1 MSPIPGRHGPS
12 ELTAEGIAA
21 SGLTSEKLSLPTLQ
35 SKMKC
40 DPEGYESE
48 LTLVYNQFKS
58 SMDLFEQQAALNFT
72 SLSGVSTD
80 PTVSKDLGD
89 RAMFLS
95 HVTPFYPKQLV
106 NFPKELAQ
114 LLRSSARTLPSGLRV
129 HVTQA
134 LILLIN
140 RKIVDIGDTLALFME
155 LQTLGDRVLRKLAF
169 SHIVHS
175 IRRMNQKHKNDT
187 KNRAL
192 QNILFALLQQEDE
205 AKAKRSL
212 ITLCELHRRKVWF
225 DDRTANAIC
234 SACFHSSSRIM
245 VASLSFLL
253 DYEKIED
260 DSDSDMEDS
269 EDEQTAN
276 KPQVVLNKEAIYK
289 AHNKGTSSSK
299 KKKQAKLQRAVR
311 SMKKQQRV
319 QSENNNTS
327 YYSPLNHLKDAQGF
341 AEKLFSH
348 LQTCN
353 ERFEVKMMMLKVIAR
368 TVGLH
373 HLILL
378 NFYPYLQRYVQPH
391 QRDVTNLL
399 AAAVQACHDMVPP
412 DAVEPLFKQ
421 VVNQFVHDRSR
432 PEAISVGINVIR
444 EICLRMPLLMTED
457 LLQDLVLYKKSNEK
471 AVSAAAR
478 SLLTLFREVCPSL
491 LVKKDRGRPTN
502 PKARPKAFGEV
513 SVASSIP
520 GIELLDQEDND
531 SDDDVEKGS
540 VGLSDH
546 DDQSDEDVDLGEED
560 VNCEINGDNA
570 SDNESG
576 DDECDSD
583 EDNRSQ
589 AAEEFSEDDDAI
601 DSADATEDDESDG
614 EEEDID
620 DSKMQDHSSWASE
633 EDDVDEK
640 ESKGIKRKMSDIDLN
655 AASNSLRALKKLA
668 GAKLEHNSLNME
680 DGILSN
686 EDFQRIKELKAK
698 KDARTVLAQHGF
710 KLPSSDQL
718 STKRVDAAKLEANIR
733 KKLSKEERLAIIRAG
748 REDRGRYQ
756 AKTAL
761 KKKKTGGSS
770 NQQKEH
776 KKFMPLAAKR
786 SKGKRVV
793 MDVDGAMGIHWEEEI
808 IMDILSRLPVKS
820 LLRFKCVSKFWMT
833 LISEPYFTRKHLN
846 HAKNNQHSQKIL
858 LLNGEFSLQYSS
870 DLTSASLS
878 PVQLVKDVQK
888 LDLPFSRE
896 QRMCRL
902 YCCYDGLAL
911 IGVGNY
917 PEYKRLTLLLW
928 NPSTRESIVL
938 PDPEFPPDV
947 LCTWGLG
954 YDSTSGDYKILRIDH
969 RAHCEILALK
979 SGSWREI
986 DKHPNDVYPA
996 VFDDLKDSLAFVDGA
1011 FHWLD
1016 SYRHKPVVS
1025 FNISNEVYGEIP
1037 LPEGVL
1043 VASNMDYIKDGIS
1056 VFGGMLCVCSTHIH
1070 MLSLNYIFKLWV
1082 MKDYGIKESW
1092 NQLFTIQ
1099 GVNILSITPKYMFSD
1114 GEVLL
1119 LCIHLERTGYVF
1131 KTSKESSVLWPQ
1143 SDSECI
1149 QNGFVY
1155 TESLI
1160 SPKLLSIYSV
1170 LDQGK

>member
-1 MSPIPGRHGPS
+1 MSPISGRHASS

-40 DPEGYESE
+40 DPEGYEAE

-95 HVTPFYPKQLV
+95 HVTPFYPKKLV

-134 LILLIN
+134 LILLVN
-140 RKIVDIGDTLALFME
+140 RKIVDIGETLALFME
-155 LQTLGDRVLRKLAF
+155 LQTLGDRVLRNLAF
-169 SHIVHS
+169 SHIIHS

-212 ITLCELHRRKVWF
+212 ITLCELHRRRVWF

-245 VASLSFLL
+245 IASLSFLL

-260 DSDSDMEDS
+260 DSDSDMADS

-276 KPQVVLNKEAIYK
+276 QPQVLLNKEAIYK
-289 AHNKGTSSSK
+289 ANNKGTSSSK

-311 SMKKQQRV
+311 SMKKQQRL

-341 AEKLFSH
+341 AEKLFSR

-353 ERFEVKMMMLKVIAR
+353 ERFEVKMMLMKVIAR

-399 AAAVQACHDMVPP
+399 AAAVQACHEMVPP

-432 PEAISVGINVIR
+432 PEAISVGLNVIR

-471 AVSAAAR
+471 AVSASAR

-513 SVASSIP
+513 SVVSSVP
-520 GIELLDQEDND
+520 GIELLDQED
-531 SDDDVEKGS
+531 SDDDVEEGS

-546 DDQSDEDVDLGEED
+546 DDQSDDDVNPGEED
-560 VNCEINGDNA
+560 ANCEKDGDDA

-576 DDECDSD
+576 DDHEIDDECDSD
-583 EDNRSQ
+583 EDNKSQ

-601 DSADATEDDESDG
+601 DSASATEDDESDD
-614 EEEDID
+614 EEEGVDGDI
-620 DSKMQDHSSWASE
+620 MQDNNSWASE

-640 ESKGIKRKMSDIDLN
+640 VSKGTKRKISEIDVN

-668 GAKLEHNSLNME
+668 GANMEPNSLNME

-686 EDFQRIKELKAK
+686 EDFKRIKELKAK
-698 KDARTVLAQHGF
+698 NDARTVLAQHGF
-710 KLPSSDQL
+710 KLPSTDQI

-776 KKFMPLAAKR
+776 QKRMPLAAKR
-786 SKGKRVV
+786 SKVAKSKIEKKRKQARAGKQFR
-793 MDVDGAMGIHWEEEI
+793 G
-808 IMDILSRLPVKS
+808 
-820 LLRFKCVSKFWMT
+820 
-833 LISEPYFTRKHLN
+833 RK
-846 HAKNNQHSQKIL
+846 AWK
-858 LLNGEFSLQYSS
+858 
-870 DLTSASLS
+870 
-878 PVQLVKDVQK
+878 
-888 LDLPFSRE
+888 
-896 QRMCRL
+896 
-902 YCCYDGLAL
+902 
-911 IGVGNY
+911 
-917 PEYKRLTLLLW
+917 
-928 NPSTRESIVL
+928 
-938 PDPEFPPDV
+938 
-947 LCTWGLG
+947 
-954 YDSTSGDYKILRIDH
+954 
-969 RAHCEILALK
+969 
-979 SGSWREI
+979 
-986 DKHPNDVYPA
+986 
-996 VFDDLKDSLAFVDGA
+996 
-1011 FHWLD
+1011 
-1016 SYRHKPVVS
+1016 
-1025 FNISNEVYGEIP
+1025 
-1037 LPEGVL
+1037 
-1043 VASNMDYIKDGIS
+1043 
-1056 VFGGMLCVCSTHIH
+1056 
-1070 MLSLNYIFKLWV
+1070 
-1082 MKDYGIKESW
+1082 
-1092 NQLFTIQ
+1092 
-1099 GVNILSITPKYMFSD
+1099 
-1114 GEVLL
+1114 
-1119 LCIHLERTGYVF
+1119 
-1131 KTSKESSVLWPQ
+1131 
-1143 SDSECI
+1143 
-1149 QNGFVY
+1149 
-1155 TESLI
+1155 
-1160 SPKLLSIYSV
+1160 
-1170 LDQGK
+1170 

>member
-1 MSPIPGRHGPS
+1 MSPISGRHAPS

-21 SGLTSEKLSLPTLQ
+21 SGLTSGKLSLPTLQ

-40 DPEGYESE
+40 DPEGYEAE

-95 HVTPFYPKQLV
+95 HVTPFFPKKLV

-129 HVTQA
+129 HITQA
-134 LILLIN
+134 LILLLN
-140 RKIVDIGDTLALFME
+140 RKIVDIGETLALFME

-169 SHIVHS
+169 SHIIHS

-192 QNILFALLQQEDE
+192 QNILFSLLQQEDE

-212 ITLCELHRRKVWF
+212 ITLCELHRRRVWF

-245 VASLSFLL
+245 IASLSFLL
-253 DYEKIED
+253 DYEKVED
-260 DSDSDMEDS
+260 DSDSDMADS

-276 KPQVVLNKEAIYK
+276 QPQVLLNKEAIYK
-289 AHNKGTSSSK
+289 ANNKGTSSSK

-311 SMKKQQRV
+311 SMKKQQRM

-341 AEKLFSH
+341 AEKLFSR
-348 LQTCN
+348 LQTCD
-353 ERFEVKMMMLKVIAR
+353 ERFEVKMMLMKVIAR

-432 PEAISVGINVIR
+432 PEAISVGLNVIR

-457 LLQDLVLYKKSNEK
+457 LLQDLVLYRKKTNEK
-471 AVSAAAR
+471 AVSASAR

-513 SVASSIP
+513 SVSSNVP
-520 GIELLDQEDND
+520 GIEFLDEEG
-531 SDDDVEKGS
+531 SDDDIEEGS
-540 VGLSDH
+540 VGLSDYV
-546 DDQSDEDVDLGEED
+546 DQSDDD
-560 VNCEINGDNA
+560 VNPDKEDSNCEKDGDDA

-576 DDECDSD
+576 DDHEIDDECDSD
-583 EDNRSQ
+583 EDNKSQ
-589 AAEEFSEDDDAI
+589 ATEEFSEDDDAI
-601 DSADATEDDESDG
+601 DSASATEDDESDG
-614 EEEDID
+614 EEEGIDGDI
-620 DSKMQDHSSWASE
+620 MQDNNSWASE

-640 ESKGIKRKMSDIDLN
+640 VSKGTKRKISDIDVN

-668 GAKLEHNSLNME
+668 GANMEPSSLNME

-686 EDFQRIKELKAK
+686 EDFKRIKELKAK
-698 KDARTVLAQHGF
+698 NDARTVLAQHGF
-710 KLPSSDQL
+710 KLPSSDQI

-776 KKFMPLAAKR
+776 QKRMPLAAKR
-786 SKGKRVV
+786 SKVAKSKIEKKRKQARAGKQFR
-793 MDVDGAMGIHWEEEI
+793 G
-808 IMDILSRLPVKS
+808 
-820 LLRFKCVSKFWMT
+820 
-833 LISEPYFTRKHLN
+833 RK
-846 HAKNNQHSQKIL
+846 AWK
-858 LLNGEFSLQYSS
+858 
-870 DLTSASLS
+870 
-878 PVQLVKDVQK
+878 
-888 LDLPFSRE
+888 
-896 QRMCRL
+896 
-902 YCCYDGLAL
+902 
-911 IGVGNY
+911 
-917 PEYKRLTLLLW
+917 
-928 NPSTRESIVL
+928 
-938 PDPEFPPDV
+938 
-947 LCTWGLG
+947 
-954 YDSTSGDYKILRIDH
+954 
-969 RAHCEILALK
+969 
-979 SGSWREI
+979 
-986 DKHPNDVYPA
+986 
-996 VFDDLKDSLAFVDGA
+996 
-1011 FHWLD
+1011 
-1016 SYRHKPVVS
+1016 
-1025 FNISNEVYGEIP
+1025 
-1037 LPEGVL
+1037 
-1043 VASNMDYIKDGIS
+1043 
-1056 VFGGMLCVCSTHIH
+1056 
-1070 MLSLNYIFKLWV
+1070 
-1082 MKDYGIKESW
+1082 
-1092 NQLFTIQ
+1092 
-1099 GVNILSITPKYMFSD
+1099 
-1114 GEVLL
+1114 
-1119 LCIHLERTGYVF
+1119 
-1131 KTSKESSVLWPQ
+1131 
-1143 SDSECI
+1143 
-1149 QNGFVY
+1149 
-1155 TESLI
+1155 
-1160 SPKLLSIYSV
+1160 
-1170 LDQGK
+1170 

>member
-1 MSPIPGRHGPS
+1 MSPISGRHASS

-40 DPEGYESE
+40 DPEGYEAE

-95 HVTPFYPKQLV
+95 HVTPFYPKKLV

-134 LILLIN
+134 LILLVN
-140 RKIVDIGDTLALFME
+140 RKIVDIGETLALFME

-169 SHIVHS
+169 SHIIHS

-212 ITLCELHRRKVWF
+212 ITLCELHRRRVWF

-245 VASLSFLL
+245 IASLSFLL

-260 DSDSDMEDS
+260 DSDSDMADS

-276 KPQVVLNKEAIYK
+276 QPQVLLNKEAIYK
-289 AHNKGTSSSK
+289 ANNKGTSSSK

-311 SMKKQQRV
+311 SMKKQQRL

-341 AEKLFSH
+341 AEKLFSR

-353 ERFEVKMMMLKVIAR
+353 ERFEVKMMLMKVIAR

-432 PEAISVGINVIR
+432 PEAISVGLNVIR

-471 AVSAAAR
+471 AVSASAR

-513 SVASSIP
+513 SVASSVP
-520 GIELLDQEDND
+520 GIELLDQED
-531 SDDDVEKGS
+531 SDDDVEEGS

-546 DDQSDEDVDLGEED
+546 DDQSDDDVNPGEED
-560 VNCEINGDNA
+560 ANCEKDGDDA

-576 DDECDSD
+576 DDHEIDDECDSD
-583 EDNRSQ
+583 EDNKSQ

-601 DSADATEDDESDG
+601 DSASATEDDESDD
-614 EEEDID
+614 EEEGVDGDI
-620 DSKMQDHSSWASE
+620 MQDNNSWASE

-640 ESKGIKRKMSDIDLN
+640 VSKGTKRKISEIDVN

-668 GAKLEHNSLNME
+668 GANMEPNSLNME

-686 EDFQRIKELKAK
+686 EDFKRIKELKAK
-698 KDARTVLAQHGF
+698 NDARTVLAQHGF
-710 KLPSSDQL
+710 KLPSSDQI

-776 KKFMPLAAKR
+776 QKRMPLAAKR
-786 SKGKRVV
+786 SKVAKSKIEKKRKQARAGKQFR
-793 MDVDGAMGIHWEEEI
+793 G
-808 IMDILSRLPVKS
+808 
-820 LLRFKCVSKFWMT
+820 
-833 LISEPYFTRKHLN
+833 RK
-846 HAKNNQHSQKIL
+846 AWK
-858 LLNGEFSLQYSS
+858 
-870 DLTSASLS
+870 
-878 PVQLVKDVQK
+878 
-888 LDLPFSRE
+888 
-896 QRMCRL
+896 
-902 YCCYDGLAL
+902 
-911 IGVGNY
+911 
-917 PEYKRLTLLLW
+917 
-928 NPSTRESIVL
+928 
-938 PDPEFPPDV
+938 
-947 LCTWGLG
+947 
-954 YDSTSGDYKILRIDH
+954 
-969 RAHCEILALK
+969 
-979 SGSWREI
+979 
-986 DKHPNDVYPA
+986 
-996 VFDDLKDSLAFVDGA
+996 
-1011 FHWLD
+1011 
-1016 SYRHKPVVS
+1016 
-1025 FNISNEVYGEIP
+1025 
-1037 LPEGVL
+1037 
-1043 VASNMDYIKDGIS
+1043 
-1056 VFGGMLCVCSTHIH
+1056 
-1070 MLSLNYIFKLWV
+1070 
-1082 MKDYGIKESW
+1082 
-1092 NQLFTIQ
+1092 
-1099 GVNILSITPKYMFSD
+1099 
-1114 GEVLL
+1114 
-1119 LCIHLERTGYVF
+1119 
-1131 KTSKESSVLWPQ
+1131 
-1143 SDSECI
+1143 
-1149 QNGFVY
+1149 
-1155 TESLI
+1155 
-1160 SPKLLSIYSV
+1160 
-1170 LDQGK
+1170 

>member
-1 MSPIPGRHGPS
+1 MSSISGRHAQS

-21 SGLTSEKLSLPTLQ
+21 SGLTSEKLSLPNLQ

-48 LTLVYNQFKS
+48 LILVYEQFKS
-58 SMDLFEQQAALNFT
+58 SMNLFEEQAARSFT

-80 PTVSKDLGD
+80 STVSKDLGD
-89 RAMFLS
+89 RSMFLS
-95 HVTPFYPKQLV
+95 HVTPFYPKLLV
-106 NFPKELAQ
+106 NFPKELAI
-114 LLRSSARTLPSGLRV
+114 LLKSSARTLPSGLRV

-140 RKIVDIGDTLALFME
+140 RKIVDIGETLELFME

-175 IRRMNQKHKNDT
+175 IRRMNQKHKNDM

-212 ITLCELHRRKVWF
+212 ITLCELHRRRVWF

-245 VASLSFLL
+245 IASLSFLL

-260 DSDSDMEDS
+260 DSDSDLADS

-276 KPQVVLNKEAIYK
+276 PQVVVNKEAIYK
-289 AHNKGTSSSK
+289 ANNKGTSSSK
-299 KKKQAKLQRAVR
+299 KKKQAKLQRVVR

-341 AEKLFSH
+341 AEKLFSR

-353 ERFEVKMMMLKVIAR
+353 ERFEIKMMMLKVIAR

-432 PEAISVGINVIR
+432 PEAISVGINVVR

-478 SLLTLFREVCPSL
+478 SLLTLFREICPSL

-513 SVASSIP
+513 SVASSVP
-520 GIELLDQEDND
+520 GIELLDQEDNV
-531 SDDDVEKGS
+531 SDDDVEEGS
-540 VGLSDH
+540 VGLSDY
-546 DDQSDEDVDLGEED
+546 DNQSDEDVDPGEED
-560 VNCEINGDNA
+560 VNCENDGDNA
-570 SDNESG
+570 SDNGSG
-576 DDECDSD
+576 DDDKIDDECNSD
-583 EDNRSQ
+583 
-589 AAEEFSEDDDAI
+589 EEFSEDDDAI
-601 DSADATEDDESDG
+601 DSATEDDESDG
-614 EEEDID
+614 EAEDIV
-620 DSKMQDHSSWASE
+620 DSKMQDNSSLASE
-633 EDDVDEK
+633 DDDVDEK
-640 ESKGIKRKMSDIDLN
+640 ESKGIKRKISDIDVN

-668 GAKLEHNSLNME
+668 GAKTEHNSLNTEE

-698 KDARTVLAQHGF
+698 KDARSVLAQHGF

-776 KKFMPLAAKR
+776 KKLMPLAAKR
-786 SKGKRVV
+786 SKVSRSKIEKKRKQARAGKQFR
-793 MDVDGAMGIHWEEEI
+793 G
-808 IMDILSRLPVKS
+808 
-820 LLRFKCVSKFWMT
+820 
-833 LISEPYFTRKHLN
+833 RK
-846 HAKNNQHSQKIL
+846 AWK
-858 LLNGEFSLQYSS
+858 
-870 DLTSASLS
+870 
-878 PVQLVKDVQK
+878 
-888 LDLPFSRE
+888 
-896 QRMCRL
+896 
-902 YCCYDGLAL
+902 
-911 IGVGNY
+911 
-917 PEYKRLTLLLW
+917 
-928 NPSTRESIVL
+928 
-938 PDPEFPPDV
+938 
-947 LCTWGLG
+947 
-954 YDSTSGDYKILRIDH
+954 
-969 RAHCEILALK
+969 
-979 SGSWREI
+979 
-986 DKHPNDVYPA
+986 
-996 VFDDLKDSLAFVDGA
+996 
-1011 FHWLD
+1011 
-1016 SYRHKPVVS
+1016 
-1025 FNISNEVYGEIP
+1025 
-1037 LPEGVL
+1037 
-1043 VASNMDYIKDGIS
+1043 
-1056 VFGGMLCVCSTHIH
+1056 
-1070 MLSLNYIFKLWV
+1070 
-1082 MKDYGIKESW
+1082 
-1092 NQLFTIQ
+1092 
-1099 GVNILSITPKYMFSD
+1099 
-1114 GEVLL
+1114 
-1119 LCIHLERTGYVF
+1119 
-1131 KTSKESSVLWPQ
+1131 
-1143 SDSECI
+1143 
-1149 QNGFVY
+1149 
-1155 TESLI
+1155 
-1160 SPKLLSIYSV
+1160 
-1170 LDQGK
+1170 

>member
-1 MSPIPGRHGPS
+1 MSAVSGRHAPS

-21 SGLTSEKLSLPTLQ
+21 SGLSSEKLSLPTLQ

-95 HVTPFYPKQLV
+95 HVTPFYPKKLV
-106 NFPKELAQ
+106 NFPNELAQ

-134 LILLIN
+134 LILLLN
-140 RKIVDIGDTLALFME
+140 RKIVDIGETLALFME

-169 SHIVHS
+169 SHIIHS

-212 ITLCELHRRKVWF
+212 ITLCELHRRRVWF

-245 VASLSFLL
+245 IASLSFLL

-260 DSDSDMEDS
+260 DSDSDLADS
-269 EDEQTAN
+269 EDEHTAN
-276 KPQVVLNKEAIYK
+276 QPQVLLNKEAIYK
-289 AHNKGTSSSK
+289 ANNKGTSSSK

-311 SMKKQQRV
+311 SMKKQQRM

-341 AEKLFSH
+341 AEKLFSR

-353 ERFEVKMMMLKVIAR
+353 ERFEVKMMMMKVIAR

-432 PEAISVGINVIR
+432 PEAISVGLNVIR

-457 LLQDLVLYKKSNEK
+457 LLQDLVLYRKSNEK
-471 AVSAAAR
+471 AVSASAR

-513 SVASSIP
+513 SIASSVP
-520 GIELLDQEDND
+520 GIELLGQGD
-531 SDDDVEKGS
+531 SDDDIEEGS

-546 DDQSDEDVDLGEED
+546 DEQSDDDVNPGEED
-560 VNCEINGDNA
+560 VNCEKDGDNA

-576 DDECDSD
+576 DDHEIDDECDSD
-583 EDNRSQ
+583 EDNKSQ
-589 AAEEFSEDDDAI
+589 AAEEFSEDDDDAI
-601 DSADATEDDESDG
+601 DSASATEDDESDG
-614 EEEDID
+614 EEDGID
-620 DSKMQDHSSWASE
+620 GGIMQDNNSWASE
-633 EDDVDEK
+633 EEDVDEK
-640 ESKGIKRKMSDIDLN
+640 ESKGIKRKISDFDVN

-668 GAKLEHNSLNME
+668 GANMEHNSLNME

-686 EDFQRIKELKAK
+686 EDFKRIKELKAK
-698 KDARTVLAQHGF
+698 NDARTVLAQHGF
-710 KLPSSDQL
+710 KLPSSDQI
-718 STKRVDAAKLEANIR
+718 STKRVDATKLEANIR
-733 KKLSKEERLAIIRAG
+733 RKLSKEERLAIIRAG

-776 KKFMPLAAKR
+776 QKRMPLAAKR
-786 SKGKRVV
+786 SKVAKSKIEKKRKQQRAGKQFR
-793 MDVDGAMGIHWEEEI
+793 G
-808 IMDILSRLPVKS
+808 
-820 LLRFKCVSKFWMT
+820 
-833 LISEPYFTRKHLN
+833 RK
-846 HAKNNQHSQKIL
+846 AWK
-858 LLNGEFSLQYSS
+858 
-870 DLTSASLS
+870 
-878 PVQLVKDVQK
+878 
-888 LDLPFSRE
+888 
-896 QRMCRL
+896 
-902 YCCYDGLAL
+902 
-911 IGVGNY
+911 
-917 PEYKRLTLLLW
+917 
-928 NPSTRESIVL
+928 
-938 PDPEFPPDV
+938 
-947 LCTWGLG
+947 
-954 YDSTSGDYKILRIDH
+954 
-969 RAHCEILALK
+969 
-979 SGSWREI
+979 
-986 DKHPNDVYPA
+986 
-996 VFDDLKDSLAFVDGA
+996 
-1011 FHWLD
+1011 
-1016 SYRHKPVVS
+1016 
-1025 FNISNEVYGEIP
+1025 
-1037 LPEGVL
+1037 
-1043 VASNMDYIKDGIS
+1043 
-1056 VFGGMLCVCSTHIH
+1056 
-1070 MLSLNYIFKLWV
+1070 
-1082 MKDYGIKESW
+1082 
-1092 NQLFTIQ
+1092 
-1099 GVNILSITPKYMFSD
+1099 
-1114 GEVLL
+1114 
-1119 LCIHLERTGYVF
+1119 
-1131 KTSKESSVLWPQ
+1131 
-1143 SDSECI
+1143 
-1149 QNGFVY
+1149 
-1155 TESLI
+1155 
-1160 SPKLLSIYSV
+1160 
-1170 LDQGK
+1170 

>member
-1 MSPIPGRHGPS
+1 MSPISGSHAPS

-21 SGLTSEKLSLPTLQ
+21 SGLTSGKLSLPTLQ

-40 DPEGYESE
+40 DPEGYEAE

-95 HVTPFYPKQLV
+95 HVTPFFPKKLV

-129 HVTQA
+129 HITQA
-134 LILLIN
+134 LILLLN
-140 RKIVDIGDTLALFME
+140 RKIVDIGETLALFME

-169 SHIVHS
+169 SHIIHS

-192 QNILFALLQQEDE
+192 QNILFSLLQQEDE

-212 ITLCELHRRKVWF
+212 ITLCELHRRRVWF

-245 VASLSFLL
+245 IASLSFLL

-260 DSDSDMEDS
+260 DSDSDMADS

-276 KPQVVLNKEAIYK
+276 QPQVLLNKEAIYK
-289 AHNKGTSSSK
+289 ANNKGTSSSK

-311 SMKKQQRV
+311 SMKKQQRM

-341 AEKLFSH
+341 AEKLFSR
-348 LQTCN
+348 LQTCD
-353 ERFEVKMMMLKVIAR
+353 ERFEVKMMLMKVIAR

-432 PEAISVGINVIR
+432 PEAISVGLNVIR

-457 LLQDLVLYKKSNEK
+457 LLQDLVLYRKKTNEK
-471 AVSAAAR
+471 AVSASAR

-513 SVASSIP
+513 SVSSSVP
-520 GIELLDQEDND
+520 GIEFLDQEG
-531 SDDDVEKGS
+531 SDDDVEEGS
-540 VGLSDH
+540 VGLSDY
-546 DDQSDEDVDLGEED
+546 DDQSDDDVNPNEED
-560 VNCEINGDNA
+560 ANCEKDGDGA

-583 EDNRSQ
+583 EDNKSQ
-589 AAEEFSEDDDAI
+589 ATEEFSEDDDAI
-601 DSADATEDDESDG
+601 DSALATEDDESDG
-614 EEEDID
+614 EEEGIDGDI
-620 DSKMQDHSSWASE
+620 MQDNNSWASE

-640 ESKGIKRKMSDIDLN
+640 VSKGTKRKISDIDVN

-668 GAKLEHNSLNME
+668 GANMEPNSLNME

-686 EDFQRIKELKAK
+686 EDFKRIKELKAK
-698 KDARTVLAQHGF
+698 NDARTVLAQHGF
-710 KLPSSDQL
+710 KLPSSDQI

-776 KKFMPLAAKR
+776 QKRMPLAAKR
-786 SKGKRVV
+786 SKVAKSKIEKKRKQARAGKQFR
-793 MDVDGAMGIHWEEEI
+793 G
-808 IMDILSRLPVKS
+808 
-820 LLRFKCVSKFWMT
+820 
-833 LISEPYFTRKHLN
+833 RK
-846 HAKNNQHSQKIL
+846 AWK
-858 LLNGEFSLQYSS
+858 
-870 DLTSASLS
+870 
-878 PVQLVKDVQK
+878 
-888 LDLPFSRE
+888 
-896 QRMCRL
+896 
-902 YCCYDGLAL
+902 
-911 IGVGNY
+911 
-917 PEYKRLTLLLW
+917 
-928 NPSTRESIVL
+928 
-938 PDPEFPPDV
+938 
-947 LCTWGLG
+947 
-954 YDSTSGDYKILRIDH
+954 
-969 RAHCEILALK
+969 
-979 SGSWREI
+979 
-986 DKHPNDVYPA
+986 
-996 VFDDLKDSLAFVDGA
+996 
-1011 FHWLD
+1011 
-1016 SYRHKPVVS
+1016 
-1025 FNISNEVYGEIP
+1025 
-1037 LPEGVL
+1037 
-1043 VASNMDYIKDGIS
+1043 
-1056 VFGGMLCVCSTHIH
+1056 
-1070 MLSLNYIFKLWV
+1070 
-1082 MKDYGIKESW
+1082 
-1092 NQLFTIQ
+1092 
-1099 GVNILSITPKYMFSD
+1099 
-1114 GEVLL
+1114 
-1119 LCIHLERTGYVF
+1119 
-1131 KTSKESSVLWPQ
+1131 
-1143 SDSECI
+1143 
-1149 QNGFVY
+1149 
-1155 TESLI
+1155 
-1160 SPKLLSIYSV
+1160 
-1170 LDQGK
+1170 

>member
-1 MSPIPGRHGPS
+1 MSPISGRHASS

-40 DPEGYESE
+40 DPEGYEAE

-95 HVTPFYPKQLV
+95 HVTPFYPKKLV

-134 LILLIN
+134 LILLVN
-140 RKIVDIGDTLALFME
+140 RKIVDIGETLALFME
-155 LQTLGDRVLRKLAF
+155 LQTLGDRVLRNLAF
-169 SHIVHS
+169 SHIIHS

-212 ITLCELHRRKVWF
+212 ITLCELHRRRVWF

-245 VASLSFLL
+245 IASLSFLL

-260 DSDSDMEDS
+260 DSDSDMADS

-276 KPQVVLNKEAIYK
+276 QPQVLLNKEAIYK
-289 AHNKGTSSSK
+289 ANNKGTSSSK

-311 SMKKQQRV
+311 SMKKQQRL

-341 AEKLFSH
+341 AEKLFSR

-353 ERFEVKMMMLKVIAR
+353 ERFEVKMMLMKVIAR

-432 PEAISVGINVIR
+432 PEAISVGLNVIR

-471 AVSAAAR
+471 AVSASAR

-513 SVASSIP
+513 SVASSVP
-520 GIELLDQEDND
+520 GIELLDQED
-531 SDDDVEKGS
+531 SDDDVEEGS

-546 DDQSDEDVDLGEED
+546 DDQSDDDVNLGEED
-560 VNCEINGDNA
+560 ANCEKDGDDA

-576 DDECDSD
+576 DDHEIDDECDSD
-583 EDNRSQ
+583 EDNKSQ

-601 DSADATEDDESDG
+601 DSASATEDDESDG
-614 EEEDID
+614 EEEGIDGDI
-620 DSKMQDHSSWASE
+620 MQDNNSWASE

-640 ESKGIKRKMSDIDLN
+640 VSKGTKRKISDIDVN

-668 GAKLEHNSLNME
+668 GANMEPNSLNME

-686 EDFQRIKELKAK
+686 EDFKRIKELKAK
-698 KDARTVLAQHGF
+698 NDARTVLAQHGF
-710 KLPSSDQL
+710 KLPSSDQI

-776 KKFMPLAAKR
+776 QKRMPLAAKR
-786 SKGKRVV
+786 SKVAKSKIEKKRKQARAGKQFR
-793 MDVDGAMGIHWEEEI
+793 G
-808 IMDILSRLPVKS
+808 
-820 LLRFKCVSKFWMT
+820 
-833 LISEPYFTRKHLN
+833 RK
-846 HAKNNQHSQKIL
+846 AWK
-858 LLNGEFSLQYSS
+858 
-870 DLTSASLS
+870 
-878 PVQLVKDVQK
+878 
-888 LDLPFSRE
+888 
-896 QRMCRL
+896 
-902 YCCYDGLAL
+902 
-911 IGVGNY
+911 
-917 PEYKRLTLLLW
+917 
-928 NPSTRESIVL
+928 
-938 PDPEFPPDV
+938 
-947 LCTWGLG
+947 
-954 YDSTSGDYKILRIDH
+954 
-969 RAHCEILALK
+969 
-979 SGSWREI
+979 
-986 DKHPNDVYPA
+986 
-996 VFDDLKDSLAFVDGA
+996 
-1011 FHWLD
+1011 
-1016 SYRHKPVVS
+1016 
-1025 FNISNEVYGEIP
+1025 
-1037 LPEGVL
+1037 
-1043 VASNMDYIKDGIS
+1043 
-1056 VFGGMLCVCSTHIH
+1056 
-1070 MLSLNYIFKLWV
+1070 
-1082 MKDYGIKESW
+1082 
-1092 NQLFTIQ
+1092 
-1099 GVNILSITPKYMFSD
+1099 
-1114 GEVLL
+1114 
-1119 LCIHLERTGYVF
+1119 
-1131 KTSKESSVLWPQ
+1131 
-1143 SDSECI
+1143 
-1149 QNGFVY
+1149 
-1155 TESLI
+1155 
-1160 SPKLLSIYSV
+1160 
-1170 LDQGK
+1170 